1 MEKKEVKD
9 LVINAIICGSIIGIS
24 SAVFRS
30 CQNESDMRKCY
41 KNAENNT
48 SAALIIDGKL
58 YIYDNPSDMHFMP
71 NDAYLSKSF
80 NDSNNNSGVNYIIN
94 DERKGENQVGYDVT
108 YYKEIEYNIN
118 YLDSKT
124 MVIYTYSDD
133 ESSRELLTR
142 YILSNI
148 TVDDEN
154 TIIFNKNDITSD
166 GFKEYKYRALSV
178 NNTENVEQENSQ
190 RTRSIFE
197 G

>member
-1 MEKKEVKD
+1 MEKNEVKD
-9 LVINAIICGSIIGIS
+9 VVISAIICGSIFGIS
-24 SAVFRS
+24 SGAIRS
-30 CQNESDMRKCY
+30 CQNKSDMRKY
-41 KNAENNT
+41 YTNAENNT

-71 NDAYLSKSF
+71 NDAYLSESF
-80 NDSNNNSGVNYIIN
+80 NDSNNNSGVNYIIT
-94 DERKGENQVGYDVT
+94 DESKDIYHSFEIT
-108 YYKEIEYNIN
+108 YYNEIEYNIN

-133 ESSRELLTR
+133 ESNRELLTR

-154 TIIFNKNDITSD
+154 TIIFNKNDITSE
-166 GFKEYKYRALSV
+166 GFKEYKIRALSA
-178 NNTENVEQENSQ
+178 NNNENIEPENTQ

>member
-9 LVINAIICGSIIGIS
+9 AVIKVIICGSIFGIS
-24 SAVFRS
+24 SATIRS
-30 CQNESDMRKCY
+30 CQSKKDMRKY
-41 KNAENNT
+41 YASSENN
-48 SAALIIDGKL
+48 SSVALIIDGKL

-80 NDSNNNSGVNYIIN
+80 NDNNNNRGVNYIIT
-94 DERKGENQVGYDVT
+94 DESKDIYHSFEIT
-108 YYKEIEYNIN
+108 YYNEIEYNIN

-133 ESSRELLTR
+133 ESNRKLLTR

-154 TIIFNKNDITSD
+154 TIIFNKNDITSE
-166 GFKEYKYRALSV
+166 GFKEYKIRALSV
-178 NNTENVEQENSQ
+178 NNTENIEPENTQ

>member
-9 LVINAIICGSIIGIS
+9 AIIKVIIYGSIMGIS
-24 SAVFRS
+24 SALVRS
-30 CQNESDMRKCY
+30 CENKNDMRKCY
-41 KNAENNT
+41 ANAENNT

-80 NDSNNNSGVNYIIN
+80 NDSNNSGVNYIIN
-94 DERKGENQVGYDVT
+94 DERKGINQVDFEIT
-108 YYKEIEYNIN
+108 YCKEIEYNIN

-124 MVIYTYSDD
+124 MIIYTYSDD

-154 TIIFNKNDITSD
+154 TIIFNNNDITSA
-166 GFKEYKYRALSV
+166 GFKEYKTRALSV
-178 NNTENVEQENSQ
+178 NNNENIEPENTQ

>member
-9 LVINAIICGSIIGIS
+9 VVINAVICGSIFGIS
-24 SAVFRS
+24 SVAIRS
-30 CQNESDMRKCY
+30 CQNKNDMRKFY
-41 KNAENNT
+41 ANAENNT

-71 NDAYLSKSF
+71 NNAYLSKSF
-80 NDSNNNSGVNYIIN
+80 NDSNNSGVNYIIT
-94 DERKGENQVGYDVT
+94 DERKDIYHSFEIT
-108 YYKEIEYNIN
+108 YYNEIEYNIN

-124 MVIYTYSDD
+124 MLIYTYSDD

-154 TIIFNKNDITSD
+154 TIIFNKNDITSE
-166 GFKEYKYRALSV
+166 GFKEYKIRALSV
-178 NNTENVEQENSQ
+178 NNNENIEPENTQ

>member
-9 LVINAIICGSIIGIS
+9 VVINAVICGSIFGIS
-24 SAVFRS
+24 SVAIRS
-30 CQNESDMRKCY
+30 CQNKNDMRKY
-41 KNAENNT
+41 YANAENNT

-71 NDAYLSKSF
+71 NNAYLSKSF
-80 NDSNNNSGVNYIIN
+80 NDSNNNSGVNYIIT
-94 DERKGENQVGYDVT
+94 DERKDIYHSFEIT
-108 YYKEIEYNIN
+108 YHKEIEYNIN

-154 TIIFNKNDITSD
+154 TIIFNKNDITSE
-166 GFKEYKYRALSV
+166 GFKEYKSRALSV
-178 NNTENVEQENSQ
+178 DNSENIEPENTQ

-197 G
+197 E